1 MCVIFPTLF
10 FDNPYQNNSYMVI
23 KSFNINRYDVRE
35 IIFLNIKENTVQATL
50 KRHLDN
56 LIEQHSVNYSNK
68 VG

>member
-1 MCVIFPTLF
+1 
-10 FDNPYQNNSYMVI
+10 MVI

-35 IIFLNIKENTVQATL
+35 IYFLNIKENTVQATL